1 MASTTRPP
9 REELRALHR
18 RYRDSKD
25 PAERDRLRAQL
36 VDAYHDFVYFL
47 ARKFQNRGEPLDD
60 IVQVGY
66 LGLIKAIERFDPDL
80 GFEFTTFATLTVAGE
95 IQRHFRDQG
104 TALRFPRRLQERHQ
118 SVVRVNEE
126 MKNQL
131 GREPSVSEL
140 AERLGV
146 RPEDVMEAI
155 EMGPAY
161 MPLSLDQPI
170 GSADGQES
178 RVVAEQIGTVD
189 PELDRVEMRD
199 LLDRAMARLPPPGA
213 LLRLRPLRATCSRRL
228 PGRVHPPGLG
238 GGSPVPDPAGDARH
252 LSRCARSRAADR
264 TTGAPRLAR
273 AHTAPG
279 PPRR

>member
-1 MASTTRPP
+1 LASPP
-9 REELRALHR
+9 RISREELRALHR

-95 IQRHFRDQG
+95 IKRHFRDKG
-104 TALRFPRRLQERHQ
+104 TAIRFPRRLQELHQ
-118 SVVRVNEE
+118 SVVRINEQ
-126 MKNQL
+126 MKNEL
-131 GREPSVSEL
+131 GREPTVQEL
-140 AERLGV
+140 AERLSV
-146 RPEDVMEAI
+146 TPEDVTEAM

-161 MPLSLDQPI
+161 VPLSLDQPI

-178 RVVAEQIGTVD
+178 RVVAEQIGSED

-199 LLDRAMARLPPPGA
+199 LLNRAMVHLTPRERSIMAMRFYDQLSQSEIA
-213 LLRLRPLRATCSRRL
+213 RRL
-228 PGRVHPPGLG
+228 GISQMHV
-238 GGSPVPDPAGDARH
+238 
-252 LSRCARSRAADR
+252 SRLQRAALEQLR
-264 TTGAPRLAR
+264 KYVPEEAIQE
-273 AHTAPG
+273 
-279 PPRR
+279 

>member
-1 MASTTRPP
+1 LPEPRIS

-25 PAERDRLRAQL
+25 PAERDRLREQL
-36 VDAYHDFVYFL
+36 VDAYHDFVFFL

-95 IQRHFRDQG
+95 IKRHFRDKG
-104 TALRFPRRLQERHQ
+104 TAIRFPRRLQELHT

-131 GREPSVSEL
+131 GREPTVSEL

-146 RPEDVMEAI
+146 PPEDVTEAM

-161 MPLSLDQPI
+161 VPLSLDQPI

-199 LLDRAMARLPPPGA
+199 LLNRAMVHLTPRERSIMAMRFYEQMSQSEIA
-213 LLRLRPLRATCSRRL
+213 RRL
-228 PGRVHPPGLG
+228 GISQMHV
-238 GGSPVPDPAGDARH
+238 
-252 LSRCARSRAADR
+252 SRLQRAALEQLR
-264 TTGAPRLAR
+264 KYVPQEAI
-273 AHTAPG
+273 
-279 PPRR
+279 